1 MRFVPT
7 LALVLLL
14 ASRLSA
20 GRMLATE
27 HFQIVYD
34 TGSVRSA
41 AHLASIAEEEYQ
53 SILDYLGWDG
63 AGLGKLRVAV
73 TSKDDLVNAS
83 YSPFPQSHIRI
94 STIDYGLDLDVWE
107 DQLRGV
113 FRHELF
119 HYLSLSEK
127 HSFWNAVS
135 DILGDSYTPVYF
147 QQAIS
152 LTEGSAVAFEQGRL
166 LDPRY
171 RALLLQAKWEG
182 MLPKRYLDMSG
193 VRDTSPNGELT
204 YVFAGAFW
212 DWVRGRYGA
221 QAYGSFLRSTNNRV
235 VPADFAS
242 LFPRFFGCSL
252 DTAFEA
258 FKAQIP
264 LVEAGGHC
272 TPSWEY
278 DALYDQK
285 SNHILYGKSHA
296 GVLFLDEKQ
305 IAVLPGLVSAEL
317 NRQGTEILAVVERNG
332 EWGTHR
338 ALYLVDGKGSRKLQG
353 SRVIDAAWLDDQVV
367 TITWNDDHQVLHL
380 SDGDIG
386 LSLKLRNLTGLSDG
400 RLAALARVDGQWSL
414 VVISPDKSASCY
426 PLGDGI
432 IPASLLYDGNRLWF
446 TWAREGTLLRA
457 GFLEGNTLWLLA
469 TDEAGGIQRACSRLV
484 QQRWFERG
492 SLGSW
497 HPESLE
503 WKRVP
508 VTPHPV
514 VLWQEEHPVPNPV
527 QSRNIPISLYTKGT
541 FLPYATVTSL
551 SPADR
556 VEDGAAL
563 GLFWT
568 TGNLDGTW
576 RCTLGGGWEQDQER
590 PVALAS
596 LSGQVAPLALT
607 WKLAGQI
614 GSEGAGE
621 VSGSLGWG
629 DGLLRANASGA
640 YYHMDGIDGLT
651 GTFSFSAGHV
661 ARTGFHPLSLGGMV
675 LTPSVRLDNQ
685 WPSSASWRNLG
696 LSVSVRIPRL
706 LPFETYGDSTWNWP
720 LSYRFD
726 LLPASDTYLSQELS
740 ILLYGREIQRALPWV
755 RLYCYR
761 MGVYGGI
768 VDKYQGDLDPSWPI
782 FALPGNLQHH
792 LSGYLSLNVSL
803 TVNNQMLAA
812 PLALMVRARY
822 DAWKEHPFRL
832 ELLFAVSGT
841 YRTSTSR

>member
-171 RALLLQAKWEG
+171 QALLLQAKWEG

-252 DTAFEA
+252 HTAFEA

-264 LVEAGGHC
+264 LVEA
-272 TPSWEY
+272 
-278 DALYDQK
+278 LYPF
-285 SNHILYGKSHA
+285 
-296 GVLFLDEKQ
+296 V
-305 IAVLPGLVSAEL
+305 
-317 NRQGTEILAVVERNG
+317 
-332 EWGTHR
+332 
-338 ALYLVDGKGSRKLQG
+338 
-353 SRVIDAAWLDDQVV
+353 
-367 TITWNDDHQVLHL
+367 
-380 SDGDIG
+380 
-386 LSLKLRNLTGLSDG
+386 
-400 RLAALARVDGQWSL
+400 
-414 VVISPDKSASCY
+414 
-426 PLGDGI
+426 GI
-432 IPASLLYDGNRLWF
+432 
-446 TWAREGTLLRA
+446 
-457 GFLEGNTLWLLA
+457 
-469 TDEAGGIQRACSRLV
+469 
-484 QQRWFERG
+484 
-492 SLGSW
+492 
-497 HPESLE
+497 
-503 WKRVP
+503 
-508 VTPHPV
+508 
-514 VLWQEEHPVPNPV
+514 
-527 QSRNIPISLYTKGT
+527 
-541 FLPYATVTSL
+541 
-551 SPADR
+551 
-556 VEDGAAL
+556 
-563 GLFWT
+563 
-568 TGNLDGTW
+568 
-576 RCTLGGGWEQDQER
+576 
-590 PVALAS
+590 
-596 LSGQVAPLALT
+596 
-607 WKLAGQI
+607 
-614 GSEGAGE
+614 
-621 VSGSLGWG
+621 
-629 DGLLRANASGA
+629 
-640 YYHMDGIDGLT
+640 
-651 GTFSFSAGHV
+651 
-661 ARTGFHPLSLGGMV
+661 
-675 LTPSVRLDNQ
+675 
-685 WPSSASWRNLG
+685 
-696 LSVSVRIPRL
+696 
-706 LPFETYGDSTWNWP
+706 
-720 LSYRFD
+720 
-726 LLPASDTYLSQELS
+726 
-740 ILLYGREIQRALPWV
+740 
-755 RLYCYR
+755 
-761 MGVYGGI
+761 
-768 VDKYQGDLDPSWPI
+768 
-782 FALPGNLQHH
+782 
-792 LSGYLSLNVSL
+792 
-803 TVNNQMLAA
+803 
-812 PLALMVRARY
+812 
-822 DAWKEHPFRL
+822 
-832 ELLFAVSGT
+832 
-841 YRTSTSR
+841 